1 MHLKTLLNRV
11 HAVKGFVYEKAQL
24 VDNSSAVNGAHL
36 EVQVRPRRGSLPVCS
51 GCGQKRRVY
60 DHQAERRFEFVPLWG
75 LAVILLYT
83 MRRVDCRRCGVKI
96 EWVPWA
102 RPGSKST
109 LTLAMELFL
118 ARWARRLSWS
128 EVAVVFSSTWE
139 KVQAAVAAVVEY
151 GLAHRDLSEVTAI
164 GVDEVAYAK
173 GHRYATLVYQIDEGR
188 RRLLSVTEGRTMKS
202 LLRGLRSLGKGRLAS
217 IRFVCSD
224 MWKAYL
230 TVIRKKLP
238 EALHILDR
246 YHIVANLNKAI
257 DEVRAWRLKESLH
270 ALWEYKSPTYAGRF
284 LDEWCRSAMRSRLD
298 PVKRV
303 ARSLRTHRELIVN
316 WFRAK
321 KQYSAGIV
329 EGLNSNVKLRFRKA
343 RGFRTFDAI
352 QVALYHELGELPEPF
367 SAHRFC

>member
-1 MHLKTLLNRV
+1 M
-11 HAVKGFVYEKAQL
+11 
-24 VDNSSAVNGAHL
+24 
-36 EVQVRPRRGSLPVCS
+36 
-51 GCGQKRRVY
+51 
-60 DHQAERRFEFVPLWG
+60 
-75 LAVILLYT
+75 ILLYT

-257 DEVRAWRLKESLH
+257 DEVRATEARRLKAEGCTILKHTRWLLLRRSTRLKAKQRRRLRELLHWDLKTVRAWRLKESLH